1 MTQVP
6 LAGPAPAPEAMAQEH
21 GFEFRGTGGEYFRI
35 WIVNLLLTLVTL
47 GIYSAWAKV
56 RTLRYFAAS
65 TRIDGAAFAYVA
77 DPIAILKGR
86 LLVFGF
92 GVAYFVASSISPVLE
107 GVAGLAMLLLIPWA
121 IVKSM
126 AFRAHNTVWREIRFR
141 HHAPFSAGFGAFLG
155 FPALGVLS
163 AGLVY
168 PYAVWKQ
175 RRLVVDFAA
184 FGTTP
189 FRLASAPR
197 DFYRMFAGAVAIVAA
212 AGLLVAAALA
222 AGAAVW
228 VAFLPAAPLYFLL
241 AGYFSSRT
249 ANLTYE
255 GARLGEHRL
264 SSRVPA
270 LGLSALYLTNAL
282 AIVASLGLLIP
293 WARVRLARFR
303 LGHMSLHA
311 AGDLEAFAAAEA
323 SEVASLGAEL
333 GEALDLDLGL

>member
-1 MTQVP
+1 MTALQ
-6 LAGPAPAPEAMAQEH
+6 ATGPEPVPEATRREH

-65 TRIDGAAFAYVA
+65 TRVDGASFAYVA
-77 DPIAILKGR
+77 DPLAILKGR

-92 GVAYFVASSISPVLE
+92 GVIYFVASSISPVLE

-121 IVKSM
+121 IVKSL

-141 HHAPFSAGFGAFLG
+141 HHAPWSAGFGAFLG

-175 RRLVVDFAA
+175 RRLIVDFAA

-197 DFYRMFAGAVAIVAA
+197 DFYRMFAGAIGIVAL

-222 AGAAVW
+222 AGASPW

-249 ANLTYE
+249 ANLTWE
-255 GARLGEHRL
+255 GAQLGAHRL

-270 LGLSALYLTNAL
+270 LGLSAIYLTNAV
-282 AIVASLGLLIP
+282 AIVVSLGLLVP
-293 WARVRLARFR
+293 WAKIRVVRFR
-303 LGHMSLHA
+303 LGHMSVHA

-323 SEVASLGAEL
+323 KEVASLGAEL